1 MKVGKDLIS
10 PGMKVSETTKM
21 DVVNWR
27 REPVKTLISIRDN
40 AQDQLNFSLPLD
52 FYLAEKWKTI
62 ETHHNVYLLSNEP
75 FQISGNVAIP
85 KPNVAQIAMLLD
97 QHQHLLH

>member
-1 MKVGKDLIS
+1 MLLVYITRFKTDL
-10 PGMKVSETTKM
+10 
-21 DVVNWR
+21 
-27 REPVKTLISIRDN
+27 RDN
-40 AQDQLNFSLPLD
+40 SVSISNYNVKSMNADYDGDQLNFSLPLD

>member
-40 AQDQLNFSLPLD
+40 A
-52 FYLAEKWKTI
+52 
-62 ETHHNVYLLSNEP
+62 
-75 FQISGNVAIP
+75 
-85 KPNVAQIAMLLD
+85 
-97 QHQHLLH
+97 